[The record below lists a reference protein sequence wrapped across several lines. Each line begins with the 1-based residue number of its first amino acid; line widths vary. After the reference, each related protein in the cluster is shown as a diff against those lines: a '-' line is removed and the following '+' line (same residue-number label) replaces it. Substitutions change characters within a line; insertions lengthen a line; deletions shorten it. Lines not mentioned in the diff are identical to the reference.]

1 MLERSHEG
9 EGTMGCFSEEKEK
22 QSMYCFIYFSLLIV
36 DSIRIKEGKGSLGT
50 KNAGEAQMTRTHK

>member
-22 QSMYCFIYFSLLIV
+22 QSMYCFHLLEPP
-36 DSIRIKEGKGSLGT
+36 SSGLYSYEGGKRLVRN
-50 KNAGEAQMTRTHK
+50 KKRW